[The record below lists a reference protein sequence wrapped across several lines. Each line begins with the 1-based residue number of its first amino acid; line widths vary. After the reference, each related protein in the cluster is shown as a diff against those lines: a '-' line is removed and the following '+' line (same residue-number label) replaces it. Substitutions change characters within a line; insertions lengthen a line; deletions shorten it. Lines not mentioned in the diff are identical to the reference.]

1 MTRRDDDA
9 VYIDVCIMQV
19 ISRKVRRLTRAFD
32 EKLRFAVT
40 GGTEGDRKSPVLR
53 VSPRR

>member
-1 MTRRDDDA
+1 
-9 VYIDVCIMQV
+9 MQV